1 MVSFDIGIKNMAY
14 CLFEVSPTP
23 ENPSFNVLDWNVI
36 DLTETQNES
45 QSAENTHICGC
56 ALKTKRAKD
65 ARCGK
70 KAKYYKNDEYVCES
84 HAKTH
89 TQYILPSKE
98 YTLGYFR
105 KQKVESIAETYRALG
120 LRKDAEANNEQRR
133 TSYSPN
139 ETPGGACSELRL
151 PTKPEMIDEIVRY
164 YEKRTFS
171 EIRRPKKNANDANLL
186 HIGWAIRRVLDT
198 LAHFRDITHVVIEN
212 QISPIATRMKT
223 IQGMLAQYFIMKS
236 SLDSPVEIVFVSSS
250 NKLRVRKDA
259 ESETDA
265 KPRKAKKTA
274 PTTPEKAEPETM
286 QIQTPATAT
295 ATIQT
300 PNYKQN
306 KKDSVVLC
314 REIIS
319 ANPVLG
325 KWSGNVEVGR
335 GVSKKDD
342 LADCFLQG
350 IWYMVNRNI
359 ITCAENLK
367 INIVLIS

>member
-1 MVSFDIGIKNMAY
+1 MKMVSFDIGIKNMAY

-45 QSAENTHICGC
+45 QTAQNTHICGC

-65 ARCGK
+65 TRCGK
-70 KAKYYKNDEYVCES
+70 RAKYCKNDEYVCEP

-89 TQYILPSKE
+89 TQYLLPSKE
-98 YTLGYFR
+98 HTLGYFR

-120 LRKDAEANNEQRR
+120 LPESTEAKNEGR
-133 TSYSPN
+133 
-139 ETPGGACSELRL
+139 CI
-151 PTKPEMIDEIVRY
+151 PTKPEMIGEIVRY
-164 YEKRTFS
+164 YENRTFS

-250 NKLRVRKDA
+250 NKLRVRKEA
-259 ESETDA
+259 ESESVA
-265 KPRKAKKTA
+265 KPRKPKKTA
-274 PTTPEKAEPETM
+274 PTTPEKAAPETTPT
-286 QIQTPATAT
+286 QTPAT

-319 ANPVLG
+319 ENPVLG
-325 KWSGNVEVGR
+325 KWSGNVDVGR

-367 INIVLIS
+367 INIV